1 MHIHIIM
8 HEAFESPGAIL
19 QWIESR
25 GINHSYSRLYEG
37 DKLPVNADSFD
48 VLLVMGGPQS
58 PDTTLEEC
66 PYFDSKAE
74 QKLIRT
80 SINKGKIVLGICLG
94 AQMIS
99 NALGGQ
105 TQASPEKEIGL
116 FEIKLTDEGKKDAL
130 LAHLPNHFKCGH
142 WHGDMPGLTNDAV
155 VLAYSEGCPRQI
167 IHFATEVYAFQCHF
181 EFTPSAIEDM
191 IKNSLEELEREK
203 DKPFVQAPSQLR
215 TNDYSIA
222 NQLLFKFLDRLVKQ

>member
-66 PYFDSKAE
+66 PYFDSEAE

-80 SINKGKIVLGICLG
+80 SVNKGKIVLGICLG

-116 FEIKLTDEGKKDAL
+116 FEIKLTDEGKKDAFL
-130 LAHLPNHFKCGH
+130 THLPNHFKCGH

-155 VLAYSEGCPRQI
+155 VLAHSEGCPRQI
-167 IHFATEVYAFQCHF
+167 IRFAPKVYAFQCHF
-181 EFTPSAIEDM
+181 EFTPSTIEDM

-203 DKPFVQAPSQLR
+203 DKPFVQAPAQLR

-222 NQLLFKFLDRLVKQ
+222 NQLLFEFLDRLVKQ